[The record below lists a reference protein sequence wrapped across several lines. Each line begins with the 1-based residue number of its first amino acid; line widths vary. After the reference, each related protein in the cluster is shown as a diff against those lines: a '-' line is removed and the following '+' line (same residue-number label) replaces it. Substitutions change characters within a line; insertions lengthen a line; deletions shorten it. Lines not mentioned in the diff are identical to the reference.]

1 VFFEYILAFED
12 QFENAPDI
20 NYRKLAEAKVHYPNL
35 KQRAI
40 FSTQEFAD
48 PLFLNDPILPEPGNG
63 GSKHDTSY
71 PFLFEVAIFAGCNY
85 PKYLFS
91 PEVFDQNSKNTFLV
105 VNPLNAEALEI
116 RENELVEI
124 SSALGKANTK
134 AVISDR
140 IKPGSVYIYLN

>member
-1 VFFEYILAFED
+1 
-12 QFENAPDI
+12 
-20 NYRKLAEAKVHYPNL
+20 
-35 KQRAI
+35 
-40 FSTQEFAD
+40 
-48 PLFLNDPILPEPGNG
+48 
-63 GSKHDTSY
+63 
-71 PFLFEVAIFAGCNY
+71 PFLFEVALFAGCNY

-124 SSALGKANTK
+124 SSVLGKANTK

-140 IKPGSVYIYLN
+140 IKPGSVYIYLNISGISQSDLEDWSTLLGGFSN